1 MKKTLSLVL
10 ALITL
15 LFCLVGCNN
24 SKEIVL
30 TDENIHTD
38 YAGVYLTLSSVD
50 TSGEHKKLNAV
61 WHNETTKT
69 VTYGNWFVI
78 EKKDGDNWTDVS
90 TADVSF
96 TEEAYIVE
104 ANKTSEKSYTTKFA
118 DITKEGTYRVRTE
131 FYVQESDE
139 SSKRGTTWIEF
150 EVKPAGSVKSYSVT
164 VEGGDEFLY
173 EDLSR
178 KYKEGEQ
185 VVVKTNIILDMSLTV
200 YVNGESIGT
209 GKAIKTGDEYTHWE
223 YYFTMPS
230 EDVTITFEE
239 KDGMLV
245 DQKNWDAGT
254 AWVNYG
260 GNDAFYFG
268 ALNWDKFSISS
279 VKHLPIYKFDSL
291 AELNQFKATFADVF
305 SFNES
310 YDEIQSFETAIQKFD
325 DSFFAEY
332 SLFVV
337 YVSSNSGS
345 LRFGVNSVYNDGD
358 NFCVYIEQLNNPE
371 NVSDD
376 MAGWFILL
384 PQQNILIEGC
394 ESFDAQMGKAE

>member
-1 MKKTLSLVL
+1 MKKVISLDL

-15 LFCLVGCNN
+15 LICLVGCNN
-24 SKEIVL
+24 SKDIVL

-38 YAGVYLTLSSVD
+38 YAGVYLTLTSVD

-104 ANKTSEKSYTTKFA
+104 PNKTSEKSYTTKFA

-178 KYKEGEQ
+178 KYNEGEQ

-245 DQKNWDAGT
+245 DQNNWDAGT

-268 ALNWDKFSISS
+268 ALNRDKFSISS

-291 AELNQFKATFADVF
+291 AELNQFKATFEDVF

-384 PQQNILIEGC
+384 PQKKILIEGC

>member
-30 TDENIHTD
+30 TDEDIHTD

-50 TSGEHKKLNAV
+50 DSGEYKKLNAV

-78 EKKDGDNWTDVS
+78 EKKDGENWTDVS
-90 TADVSF
+90 TADVQF
-96 TEEAYIVE
+96 TEEAYVLE
-104 ANKTSEKSYTTKFA
+104 ANKTNEKSYTTKFA
-118 DITKEGTYRVRTE
+118 DISEEGTYRVRTA
-131 FYVQESDE
+131 FYVQENDGT
-139 SSKRGTTWIEF
+139 SKGSTTWIEF
-150 EVKPAGSVKSYSVT
+150 KVKPAGSVKSYSVT
-164 VEGGDEFLY
+164 VEGGDEFLC
-173 EDLSR
+173 ENLNR
-178 KYKEGEQ
+178 KYKQGEQ
-185 VVVKTNIILDMSLTV
+185 VVIKTNIILDMSLTV
-200 YVNGESIGT
+200 YVNGESIGS
-209 GKAIKTGDEYTHWE
+209 GKAIKTGDKYTHWE

-245 DQKNWDAGT
+245 DQNNWDAGT

-260 GNDAFYFG
+260 GNEAFYFG
-268 ALNWDKFSISS
+268 ALNSDKFSISS

-291 AELNQFKATFADVF
+291 SELNQFKTTFADVF

-310 YDEIQSFETAIQKFD
+310 YDEIQSFETAIQNFD
-325 DSFFAEY
+325 DNFFVEY

-345 LRFGVNSVYNDGD
+345 LRFGVNSVYNDGE
-358 NFCVYIEQLNNPE
+358 NFCVYIEQLNDPE
-371 NVSDD
+371 NVTDD

-384 PQQNILIEGC
+384 PQQKHLIEGC
-394 ESFDAQMGKAE
+394 DLFDAQMGKAE